1 MKKYIFTKNNSWF
14 IDEFESIS
22 DAQKAYPSYDVELF
36 VSTSQIYGYFYHWL
50 MQSIIYSVDRN

>member
-22 DAQKAYPSYDVELF
+22 DAQKAYPGYDVELF
-36 VSTSQIYGYFYHWL
+36 VSTSQIYGYFYH
-50 MQSIIYSVDRN
+50 